1 MGFDLLRMSF
11 TTVTAN
17 SSPMSVLPNWVEVL
31 GKKLDKISAELDWYA
46 HCSSS
51 CMQTHNNT
59 TMVFLMGVSSGASW
73 TSWISC
79 KPKVHSLKLQRSINK
94 HTWEFWIMHIF
105 FYPLNQPFALRL
117 VPQMESVFSKMQSEY
132 DSLTNLLSE
141 ATVNPENMDKFL
153 GCNSEIVAWPIW
165 PLKTIRAPAVCSR
178 PGTRKR
184 RSRSISWYAP
194 NWMFRWIPSCCDPS
208 NLT

>member
-11 TTVTAN
+11 PTVTAN

-59 TMVFLMGVSSGASW
+59 TMFFLMGVSSGASW

-94 HTWEFWIMHIF
+94 HTWEF
-105 FYPLNQPFALRL
+105 
-117 VPQMESVFSKMQSEY
+117 
-132 DSLTNLLSE
+132 
-141 ATVNPENMDKFL
+141 
-153 GCNSEIVAWPIW
+153 
-165 PLKTIRAPAVCSR
+165 
-178 PGTRKR
+178 
-184 RSRSISWYAP
+184 
-194 NWMFRWIPSCCDPS
+194 
-208 NLT
+208 

>member
-11 TTVTAN
+11 PTVTAN

-31 GKKLDKISAELDWYA
+31 GKNWTKYRRSWTGMHTVAVHACKLTIIQPWF
-46 HCSSS
+46 
-51 CMQTHNNT
+51 
-59 TMVFLMGVSSGASW
+59 FLMGVSSGASW